1 MTADLVPGRSTAPS
15 LHGEFLRTVKE
26 QLAPH
31 ITDRDL
37 EYFGLAAQ
45 RLDLS
50 PFTQPAQIVTIGRWD
65 KKANRVVHRPQV
77 TIDGRL
83 TLAMRSGKVV
93 AIGEGEW
100 CGPSDSKNGKPP
112 VWVGFWDDDQPPHG
126 ARSTIWLTGTDVPSR
141 AVVRWKEFAQYNT
154 DGELIGLWP
163 TMPAHMLHKTALALN
178 LRRAVPDILPKD
190 LLLYTEGDAETD
202 REPAAAVTRSETH
215 EMVVTPGEKE
225 GDWYTCTCGQQF
237 ATVAAFAAHKTP
249 GPARAATTPNPQGG
263 AEKPAGPGPTT
274 YKSRKPG
281 GGRRV
286 EIGPPVDYYDS
297 LPEAQG
303 HAT

>member
-1 MTADLVPGRSTAPS
+1 MTADLVAANPR
-15 LHGEFLRTVKE
+15 GEFLRTVKE
-26 QLAPH
+26 QLAPD
-31 ITDRDL
+31 ISDLDL

-50 PFTQPAQIVTIGRWD
+50 PFTQPAQIVAIGRWD
-65 KKANRVVHRPQV
+65 KKARRTVHRPQV

-83 TLAMRSGKVV
+83 TLAMRSGRVL

-126 ARSTIWLTGTDVPSR
+126 ARSTIWLAGTDVPSR

-154 DGELIGLWP
+154 DGELTGLWP
-163 TMPAHMLHKTALALN
+163 AMPAHMLHKTALALN

-190 LLLYTEGDAETD
+190 LLLYTEGDAESD
-202 REPAAAVTRSETH
+202 PQPVPETH
-215 EMVVTPGEKE
+215 QMVVNR
-225 GDWYTCTCGQQF
+225 GDKDGDPYLCTCGRVF
-237 ATVAAFAAHKTP
+237 NTVAAFHAHKTP
-249 GPARAATTPNPQGG
+249 GPAPAAVTVPPPSR
-263 AEKPAGPGPTT
+263 PAGPGTKPTGPPVAGPT
-274 YKSRKPG
+274 YKSRKPA
-281 GGRRV
+281 RRPV
-286 EIGPPVDYYDS
+286 ETGPPVDYYDN

-303 HAT
+303 RA